1 MARFAVKGMG
11 GMVPRL
17 DAGVLPENMA
27 ERAEDCD
34 FRSGNLDG
42 LPVLQHVIALPG
54 ARKAFRFPNAEN
66 TVVAW
71 LPLPSE
77 YSSVVR
83 SPLTNDTTRRVYW
96 TNPEDRV
103 PHWATWE
110 MIRDGATPYDLG
122 IWQPAIVALGVSAL
136 GGTTTVPQVARSY
149 LYTWVNEFGEESAPN
164 APSAIVEGAP
174 DATWTINGFPTE
186 PPPPPF
192 TPPPIYNYPPVTH
205 LRLYRTVTG
214 LQTGSSFYMVKE
226 FDYVTDPDIDEPV
239 PSSYIDTT
247 RDLDIIDN
255 PTLISTSWMNPPD
268 SLDGLVALPGG
279 MMVGFTGN
287 TIHFC
292 EPYRPH
298 SWPATYDQSVL
309 YDIVA
314 LTAWNQS
321 LAILTAGYI
330 SAGTGN
336 SPANYIINQ
345 TQVAEPCVSRG
356 SVVTDLTGV
365 IYSSQNGLVKTNYSQ
380 AEIITL
386 DMMSKDTWLTAYHGT
401 TIIGARH
408 RAEYIAI
415 HSEGGFL
422 YDPSDKKNGFVL
434 LNALDNA
441 TSIWNDEFEGNT
453 YAMIDSNVYLWD
465 SPTAEHQTYQWRS
478 KQFYAP
484 APISLGAAHVT
495 SSRRVDDVLPP
506 DPSGL
511 LPDGVRARFR
521 IYSGPDLVLIMERDI
536 EKPTDIFRLPS
547 GFRAFDWQIELIGRV
562 RIDSVELASTMKEL
576 QGV

>member
-1 MARFAVKGMG
+1 
-11 GMVPRL
+11 MVPRL
-17 DAGVLPENMA
+17 DPGALPDPMA

-42 LPVLQHVIALPG
+42 LPVLQFTISLPG
-54 ARKAFRFPNAEN
+54 ARKAYRFPDALNE
-66 TVVAW
+66 VIAW

-77 YSSVVR
+77 FSSVVR
-83 SPLTNDTTRRVYW
+83 SPLTNDVSRRLYW
-96 TNPEDRV
+96 TNPGDQS
-103 PHWATWE
+103 PHWSTYNDILSANPPYNVPLV
-110 MIRDGATPYDLG
+110 PYDLG
-122 IWQPAIVALGVSAL
+122 TTQPSTIFQLVAVPT
-136 GGTTTVPQVARSY
+136 GGTTDGSIPLVARSY
-149 LYTWVNEFGEESAPN
+149 CYTYVNGFGEESAPN
-164 APSAIVEGAP
+164 NPSAIYEGPP
-174 DATWTINGFPTE
+174 DADWVIHNLPQTFDLVT
-186 PPPPPF
+186 
-192 TPPPIYNYPPVTH
+192 TPGRNYPPITAI
-205 LRLYRTVTG
+205 RLYRTVTG
-214 LQTGSSFYMVKE
+214 LQTGASFYMVEE
-226 FDYVTDPDIDEPV
+226 FPLYPPDP
-239 PSSYIDTT
+239 YHDTSK
-247 RDLDIIDN
+247 DLEIIDN
-255 PTLISTSWMNPPD
+255 PTLISTSWANPPD
-268 SLDGLVALPGG
+268 FLDGLVSLPSG
-279 MMVGFTGN
+279 MMVGFTGT

-298 SWPATYDQSVL
+298 AWPAVYDLSVL

-345 TQVAEPCVSRG
+345 TQVAEPCISRG
-356 SVVTDLTGV
+356 SVVTDLQGV
-365 IYSSQNGLVKTNYSQ
+365 IYSSQNGLVKTNYFQ

-386 DMMSKDTWLTAYHGT
+386 DTMNKDTWLTPYHGG

-415 HSEGGFL
+415 HSEGGFIF
-422 YDPSDKKNGFVL
+422 DGTDRHTGFIL
-434 LNALDNA
+434 LNNLDNA

-453 YAMIDSNVYLWD
+453 YVMIDGNVYLWD
-465 SPTAEHQTYQWRS
+465 SPTADHQTYQWRS

-484 APISLGAAHVT
+484 QPISLGAVHVT

-521 IYSGPDLVLIMERDI
+521 VYAGQDMTLIMERDI